1 MSVMFL
7 SLTPLHNVPVHPDTV
22 KESRELRTMLN
33 SYSKNMLLII
43 LTIVLSAGAIF
54 GQTSGFTYQ
63 GRLTDGGIPANGN
76 YDLQFAL
83 FDAADG
89 SNQIGQ
95 TKTVSSV
102 PVSTGIFTV
111 TLDFG
116 ASAFTGANRFLEI
129 SARPSG
135 AAGFTLLTPRQ
146 PITATPYALR
156 TLNSATADNAQQLA
170 GVAASQYVKTDDA
183 RLTDAR
189 DPKAGNS
196 NYVQNSTS
204 QQAATNFNISGNGS
218 VGGTLSGNTVNA
230 ATQYNLGGQ
239 TVLGLSQSVLKLGN
253 SGNVAIGQS
262 SFPNY
267 KLDIES
273 PDKNGL
279 RIGAGTPGG
288 TALSLGGFGAFEVDS
303 NGLQAGRFVVAEN
316 GNVGIGTPNPA
327 YKLTVAGGSFLG
339 GNVIVGGTVES
350 TGGFKFADGSVQT
363 NAVGK
368 VYTANTVGDVEVDHS
383 GRVTDVAT
391 LTLPPGVYLVT
402 VTVFFENRAT
412 DLFQD
417 NTRVVRCFF
426 GNEFLGADQMGAP
439 INNGVYSLTFNA
451 HTVFTQFG
459 NGTVSLR
466 CGNLDDR
473 GKVFARNRRFTA
485 VRMGDN
491 PN

>member
-1 MSVMFL
+1 MFRVRNIL
-7 SLTPLHNVPVHPDTV
+7 FL
-22 KESRELRTMLN
+22 
-33 SYSKNMLLII
+33 MLL
-43 LTIVLSAGAIF
+43 VGLSGGAAW
-54 GQTSGFTYQ
+54 GQSSGFTYQ
-63 GRLTDGGIPANGN
+63 GRLTDGSTPANGN

-83 FDAADG
+83 FDSATSGA
-89 SNQIGQ
+89 QIGATQ
-95 TKTVSSV
+95 TVSSV
-102 PVSTGIFTV
+102 AVSGGIFTAS
-111 TLDFG
+111 LDFG
-116 ASAFTGANRFLEI
+116 ANAFTGAARFLEI

-135 AAGFTLLTPRQ
+135 ATAFTLLTPRQ
-146 PITATPYALR
+146 PITSTPYAVR
-156 TLNSATADNAQQLA
+156 SVTASNAEMANNAQQLA

-183 RLTDAR
+183 RLSDAR
-189 DPKAGNS
+189 DPKAGNA
-196 NYVQNSTS
+196 NYVQNSNS
-204 QQAATNFNISGNGS
+204 QQAATNFNVSGNGT

-239 TVLGLSQSVLKLGN
+239 TVLGLSQNVLKLGN

-279 RIGAGTPGG
+279 RISTGTPGG
-288 TALSLGGFGAFEVDS
+288 TALSVGGFGTFEVDA
-303 NGLQAGRFVVAEN
+303 NGFQAGRFVVAEN
-316 GNVGIGTPNPA
+316 GNVGIGTQNPA

-339 GNVIVGGTVES
+339 GNVTVGGTVES
-350 TGGFKFADGSVQT
+350 NGGFKFADGSVQT

-391 LTLPPGVYLVT
+391 LTLPPGVYMVT
-402 VTVFFENRAT
+402 ATVFFENRAN

-466 CGNLDDR
+466 CGNL
-473 GKVFARNRRFTA
+473 
-485 VRMGDN
+485 
-491 PN
+491 

>member
-1 MSVMFL
+1 MF
-7 SLTPLHNVPVHPDTV
+7 
-22 KESRELRTMLN
+22 N
-33 SYSKNMLLII
+33 SYFKNMLLII
-43 LTIVLSAGAIF
+43 LTIVLGAGAILA
-54 GQTSGFTYQ
+54 QTNGFTYQ
-63 GRLTDGGIPANGN
+63 GRLADGGIAANGN

-89 SNQIGQ
+89 NNQIGQ

-102 PVSTGIFTV
+102 PVSAGVFTV

-116 ASAFTGANRFLEI
+116 ANAFSGANRFLEI

-146 PITATPYALR
+146 PITSTPYAVR
-156 TLNSATADNAQQLA
+156 SLNSVAADTATNAQQLA
-170 GVAASQYVKTDDA
+170 GVDASQYVKTVDA

-204 QQAATNFNISGNGS
+204 QQAATNFNVSGNGT

-279 RIGAGTPGG
+279 RIGTATPGG
-288 TALSLGGFGAFEVDS
+288 TALSVGGFGSFEVDS

-316 GNVGIGTPNPA
+316 GNVGIGTQNPA

-391 LTLPPGVYLVT
+391 LTVPPGVYMVT
-402 VTVFFENRAT
+402 ATVFFENRAN

-451 HTVFTQFG
+451 HTVFTQFA

-485 VRMGDN
+485 VRVGDS